1 MGPYRPASRPVDR
14 RPWEIGL
21 DPSSPFDARGN
32 QSQPVPETDVELG
45 HFTDPEGHLIGLV
58 RETS

>member
-1 MGPYRPASRPVDR
+1 VDR